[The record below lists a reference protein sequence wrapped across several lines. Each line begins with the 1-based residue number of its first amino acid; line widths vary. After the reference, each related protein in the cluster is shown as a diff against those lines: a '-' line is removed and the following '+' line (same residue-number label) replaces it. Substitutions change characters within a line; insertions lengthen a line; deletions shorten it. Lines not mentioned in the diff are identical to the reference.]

1 MIVLCG
7 AMLAAGVLLALAP
20 WLWPLSAREERQ
32 GQDSAARRLLDAAG
46 YAHSPTGRF
55 AAVSIGVSL
64 LAGALAWLT
73 TSLTIVAILATC
85 FGAAS
90 PTLWL
95 RSRSR
100 RRRRAR
106 RAMWPDVCEQVIAS
120 VRAGMALPEALA
132 SLSTVGPSALRPA
145 FGRFA
150 ADFAASG
157 HFDSAALRLK
167 AALGDP
173 IADRII
179 ETLRMA
185 RQVGGTELTTV
196 LRALAASVRA
206 DAALR
211 GEVEARQSWTRGAA
225 VLGVAAPWLV
235 LALLATRP
243 EGAKAYGSAEGMI
256 LVTTG
261 AGLSAL
267 AYHLMMRVGRLP
279 EPQRWFG

>member
-7 AMLAAGVLLALAP
+7 AMLAAGILLALAP
-20 WLWPLSAREERQ
+20 WLWPSSAREARAGRE
-32 GQDSAARRLLDAAG
+32 GVVRRLLDTAG

-55 AAVSIGVSL
+55 AAVS
-64 LAGALAWLT
+64 AGAASVIGSLAWLA
-73 TSLTIVAILATC
+73 TSLPVVALLAVL
-85 FGAAS
+85 FGAAA

-95 RSRSR
+95 RSRAR
-100 RRRRAR
+100 RRRRSR
-106 RAMWPDVCEQVIAS
+106 RAMWPDVCEQLIAS

-132 SLSTVGPSALRPA
+132 SLSAVGPAPLRPA
-145 FGRFA
+145 FARFS
-150 ADFAASG
+150 ADFSASG

-167 AALGDP
+167 ASLGDP
-173 IADRII
+173 IADRIV

-196 LRALAASVRA
+196 LRSLAASVRA
-206 DAALR
+206 DSALR

-235 LALLATRP
+235 LVLLATRP
-243 EGAKAYGSAEGMI
+243 EGAKAYGSAEGML
-256 LVTTG
+256 LVIAG
-261 AGLSAL
+261 AVVSAV